1 MTRRRKRP
9 EDVIQRAVL
18 EHLRLRGPRTAY
30 WFHVANGGG
39 RSPIEAAILKSLGV
53 QAGVPDLIIIYDG
66 KTYGLELK
74 ADGNKPTKLQIET
87 QDAMRAAGAEV
98 AVAIGLDAALQQLEQ
113 WQLLRGRAS
122 REDFTNALR
131 I

>member
-1 MTRRRKRP
+1 MAMTRCRKRP

-18 EHLRLRGPRTAY
+18 EHLRLRAPRTAY

-39 RSPIEAAILKSLGV
+39 RSPIEAAILKGLGV
-53 QAGVPDLIIIYDG
+53 RAGVPDLLIIYGG

-74 ADGNKPTKLQIET
+74 ADGNKSTKLQIEA
-87 QDAMRAAGAEV
+87 QDAMRVAGAEV

-113 WQLLRGRAS
+113 WQLLRGRHAS
-122 REDFTNALR
+122 
-131 I
+131 

>member
-1 MTRRRKRP
+1 MIASRRRRP
-9 EDVIQRAVL
+9 EDQIQKAVL
-18 EHLRLRGPRTAY
+18 EHLRLRRPRTAY

-53 QAGVPDLIIIYDG
+53 RAGVPDLIIIHDG

-74 ADGNKPTKLQIET
+74 AEGNKPTKLQIEA

-98 AVAIGLDAALQQLEQ
+98 VVAVGLDAALQQL
-113 WQLLRGRAS
+113 
-122 REDFTNALR
+122 
-131 I
+131 